1 MTDPHG
7 PTIYLYSDYRI
18 TLDFYS
24 FFSFFKFLSKRLD
37 YENHSIIAD
46 SQRAFWIIHNNHVSW
61 RGNVLSGL

>member
-7 PTIYLYSDYRI
+7 LTIYLYSDYRI

-37 YENHSIIAD
+37 YENHSIIC
-46 SQRAFWIIHNNHVSW
+46 
-61 RGNVLSGL
+61 